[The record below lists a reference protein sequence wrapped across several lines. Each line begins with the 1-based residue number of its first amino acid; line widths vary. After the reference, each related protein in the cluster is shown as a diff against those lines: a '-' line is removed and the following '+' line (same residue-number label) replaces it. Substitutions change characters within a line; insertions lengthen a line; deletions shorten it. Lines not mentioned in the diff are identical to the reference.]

1 VRLKRV
7 FFRFAIIRSSVFLAT
22 ALLLFSTVSA
32 FSQSFLVHQYT
43 EADGL
48 PGSMVYDVTQDH
60 TGRMWFATRRGIAL
74 YDGVYWQHYSTPEG
88 LPASSFINI
97 KVDSSSR
104 IWALSGTGQM
114 GVHVIFYDGETWNN
128 IPDVPLEDRREGQLS
143 SFELLEIEKEAGAHV
158 LIAVATRDMGLFL
171 WDGRQWNRLTTGNGL
186 PTNQVNGAAA
196 LGGKFY
202 AAAGKGL
209 SIIEINETN
218 GRIRVDNRLNTINI
232 PSAEIKAINIEWK
245 DRFADSPL
253 KQTRLWL
260 CSDQWLGYIEE
271 NELNQ
276 AEPKVHI
283 YQRPGLTL
291 PGRGRWINL
300 FPDYQNGIYITQF
313 LGVSYFDYNNG
324 TAASIGVKNELINDG
339 ANSIFV
345 DFEKNVWLCSF
356 RGVSKIASRRFGSFQ
371 VKHGLLEDEVTAVL
385 EYEPGKFVFGHNTGL
400 TFYNRTGSPIFK
412 TRAFP
417 WEDADET
424 LVQRVLDM
432 KADSKKRIWAVLAG
446 TQLIR
451 TNEQGD
457 FKRYGKQEG
466 VPAAAQCIWVDPDD
480 TVWLGTSRG
489 VYIKKAVNHRFTPL
503 GMDTKTGG
511 GELAKQS
518 IRKIYKPSNHMIYF
532 ATSRTGVYAFN
543 SKNRQWSLFQNP
555 DQANANSVFSILE
568 DSSGRVFSGTRAG
581 LFIVQDGVLKRFI
594 SGEFKIERI
603 VYFIVEDRSRRLWFG
618 TDNGVIRWDG
628 KRAVKYSTSD
638 GLIGLETNRAAGI
651 VDSQGRVWIGT
662 NRGVSVYNR
671 SFDNMDSPAYVPP
684 PKAQLL
690 VLETADGKIPL
701 PAGQPI
707 SLAFKQ
713 NTITFHFRAISF
725 LDETRLRFKSKLV
738 GLEDEWSGE
747 AFPYNQLVRYR
758 NLAPGRY
765 RFYLKVK
772 NALGTWSE
780 PVKSPEI
787 IILKPFYS
795 TWWFYLLVLLLFGGL
810 SIVFHRYLADR
821 RYFARLEKQV
831 EERTEQLR
839 ISEEKYSGLFRET
852 KDMVYMS
859 TPEGKLTDI
868 NPAGVELFGYA
879 SKQEILAVDIGRDLY
894 ANPEDRKTFQKE
906 IREKGYVKDY
916 QLDVRRKD
924 GKKLVVLMTVTA
936 VRNKAGD
943 VVAYRGIM
951 RDITQQKEVEK
962 QLERVKKMEAIGMLS
977 GGVAH
982 DLNNI
987 LSGLTSYPELL
998 LMKIPEDS
1006 PLRRPLLTIKRTG
1019 EKAAAVVQDLLT
1031 LSRRGVALGE
1041 VVNLNDIV
1049 KDYLTSPG
1057 YERLKSNH
1065 PEARFTFRTAPD
1077 LQQVMGSPIHLFKT
1091 LMNLVSNA
1099 VEAMPD
1105 GGWVRIK
1112 TENRYLY
1119 TSIDGFDNIPSGSYA
1134 VVSVSDTGVGISPD
1148 DISRI
1153 FEPFYT
1159 RKKMGRSG
1167 TGLGMSVV
1175 WATAKDHNGYI
1186 DINSQPG
1193 RGSTFE
1199 LYFPVTEK
1207 KPTVKHSTISI
1218 DQYRGDEKI
1227 LIVDDIEEQREV
1239 ASKILSDLGYQVTA
1253 VSSGE
1258 EAIEYM
1264 KTNSVDLL
1272 VIDMILENG
1281 INGLETYQRIL
1292 DTHPGQKAIIVSGFS
1307 ETDEVKKM
1315 QGLGAGIYIKKPYT
1329 IEQLGRAVRL
1339 ELNPLAGGA
1348 T

>member
-1 VRLKRV
+1 M
-7 FFRFAIIRSSVFLAT
+7 RSGVFLAT
-22 ALLLFSTVSA
+22 ALLLFLTVSA

-48 PGSMVYDVTQDH
+48 PSSMVYDVTQDH
-60 TGRMWFATRRGIAL
+60 TGRLWFATRKGIAV
-74 YDGVYWQHYSTPEG
+74 YDGVHWKHYSTSEG

-97 KVDSSSR
+97 KVDSRNR

-114 GVHVIFYDGETWNN
+114 GAHVIFYNGETWNN
-128 IPDVPLEDRREGQLS
+128 IPKVPLEYNRQEPLP
-143 SFELLEIEKEAGAHV
+143 SFELLEIEMEAGAHV
-158 LIAVATRDMGLFL
+158 LIAVGTRDMGLLL
-171 WDGRQWNRLTTGNGL
+171 WDGRQWNPLTTGNGL
-186 PTNQVNGAAA
+186 LSNKVNGVVA

-218 GRIRVDNRLNTINI
+218 GRIRVDNRLNAISI
-232 PSAEIKAINIEWK
+232 PSPEIKAINLEWK
-245 DRFADSPL
+245 DRFANSPL
-253 KQTRLWL
+253 KHTRLWL
-260 CSDQWLGYIEE
+260 CGDQWLGYIEE
-271 NELNQ
+271 NDLNQ

-283 YQRPGLTL
+283 YQRSGLTL
-291 PGRGRWINL
+291 PGRGIRVNL

-313 LGVSYFDYNNG
+313 LGVSYFNYNTG
-324 TAASIGVKNELINDG
+324 TVESMGVKNELINDG
-339 ANSIFV
+339 ANSVFV

-385 EYEPGKFVFGHNTGL
+385 EYAPGKFVFGHNTGL
-400 TFYNRTGSPIFK
+400 TFYNMTGSPVFK
-412 TRAFP
+412 TQPFP
-417 WEDADET
+417 WEDTDET

-432 KADSKKRIWAVLAG
+432 KADSKNSIWAVLAG
-446 TQLIR
+446 DQLIK

-466 VPAAAQCIWVDPDD
+466 LAASAQCIWIDPDD

-489 VYIKKAVNHRFTPL
+489 VYIMKSTNHRFTPL
-503 GMDTKTGG
+503 
-511 GELAKQS
+511 ELEPGVKELKNQS
-518 IRKIYKPSNHMIYF
+518 IRRIYKPSNHMIYF
-532 ATSRTGVYAFN
+532 TTSRSGVYAYN
-543 SKNRQWSLFQNP
+543 RKNRQWSHFQNP
-555 DQANANSVFSILE
+555 NQANANSVFSIIE

-581 LFIVQDGVLKRFI
+581 LFILQDGVLKRFI

-671 SFDNMDSPAYVPP
+671 SFDNMDFPSYPSP

-690 VLETADGKIPL
+690 ALETADGKIPL
-701 PAGQPI
+701 PAGEPI
-707 SLAFKQ
+707 RLAFKQ

-725 LDETRLRFKSKLV
+725 LDETRLRFRSKLV
-738 GLEDEWSGE
+738 GLEDEWSEE
-747 AFPYNQLVRYR
+747 AFPYNQLARYR
-758 NLAPGRY
+758 NLGPGKY
-765 RFYLKVK
+765 RFHLKVK

-780 PVKSPEI
+780 PVKSPEVI
-787 IILKPFYS
+787 IRKPFYK
-795 TWWFYLLVLLLFGGL
+795 TWWFYLFVLLLFGAL
-810 SIVFHRYLADR
+810 SIVVHRYLVER
-821 RYFARLEKQV
+821 RYFARLEEQV

-839 ISEEKYSGLFRET
+839 MSEEKYSTLFQET

-859 TPEGKLTDI
+859 TLEGKLTDI

-879 SKQEILAVDIGRDLY
+879 SKQEILEVDIGRDLY

-906 IREKGYVKDY
+906 IQEKGYVKDY

-1031 LSRRGVALGE
+1031 LSRRGVALSE

-1057 YERLKSNH
+1057 YEKLKSHH
-1065 PEARFTFRTAPD
+1065 PEARFTIRTAPD

-1112 TENRYLY
+1112 TENRYLH
-1119 TSIDGFDNIPSGSYA
+1119 TLIDGFDNIPSGTYA
-1134 VVSVSDTGVGISPD
+1134 VLSVSDTGVGISPD

-1159 RKKMGRSG
+1159 RKKLGRSG

-1186 DINSQPG
+1186 DINTRPG
-1193 RGSTFE
+1193 EGSTFE
-1199 LYFPVTEK
+1199 LYFPVTDT
-1207 KPTVKHSTISI
+1207 KPTRKHSTISI
-1218 DQYRGDEKI
+1218 DQYRGNEKI

-1253 VSSGE
+1253 VASGE

-1272 VIDMILENG
+1272 IIDMILENG

-1292 DTHPGQKAIIVSGFS
+1292 DTHPRQKAIIVSGFS

-1348 T
+1348 